1 MAEISGAASFV
12 LVADRQRTSPE
23 IPLSGARG
31 SVESGGRRPSLCRRQ
46 PLGGNPSRINRGRGG
61 GRGAGHLG
69 S

>member
-1 MAEISGAASFV
+1 MAEIAHSGAASFV
-12 LVADRQRTSPE
+12 LVVARQRTSPE

-31 SVESGGRRPSLCRRQ
+31 CAESGGRRPSRCRRQ
-46 PLGGNPSRINRGRGG
+46 PLGGNPSRISR